1 MSVTLFP
8 VDHLFRNFTD
18 IASLLEDFFDFFSV
32 SAYLLNESFEQG
44 VQANV
49 QCYSFIVWGKLA
61 SKERVE
67 RREQL

>member
-1 MSVTLFP
+1 MPVTLFP
-8 VDHLFRNFTD
+8 VDYLFRNNTD
-18 IASLLEDFFDFFSV
+18 IASLLEDFFDLFAISPF
-32 SAYLLNESFEQG
+32 LLNESFEQG
-44 VQANV
+44 IQANV